1 MSGMMPIKLSM
12 PVVWKR
18 EGKTKEKS
26 VPVIQFKKKKKKTL
40 EKPVEIS

>member
-1 MSGMMPIKLSM
+1 MPIKLSM

-26 VPVIQFKKKKKKTL
+26 VPVIQFKKKKKTL

>member
-1 MSGMMPIKLSM
+1 MPIKLSM

-26 VPVIQFKKKKKKTL
+26 VPVIQFKKKKTL
-40 EKPVEIS
+40 EKPVEISQGDIEI